1 MIKMSG
7 LTKQYGDKTVV
18 NQLDLT
24 LQPGVI
30 TGFLGPNGA
39 GKSTTMKMIVDLV
52 KPTSGE
58 VKIDGQ
64 TYREIGEPLKKIG
77 TLIEPAALD
86 DNLTAWQHLSLLAIT
101 TSIDVGRVDE
111 LIQLTGL
118 EAAKAKKVR
127 SYSLGM
133 KQRLGVASALMG
145 DPDTILFDE
154 PFNGLDVDGIRWL
167 RRTFRE
173 LADAGKV
180 VIVSSHLMSEI
191 QAIADRIV
199 IIGQGQLL
207 ADMTIEEMNAQS
219 LSAYVRV
226 KSSDD
231 SRLSEVLVEQ
241 SGIVNTSGDGIE
253 VRQLDAKRI
262 GEITFESGVILH
274 ELTQVQPSLEDVF
287 SEVTDGKVEFTAE
300 GGMRDEKY
308 TES

>member
-1 MIKMSG
+1 MIKLSG
-7 LTKQYGDKTVV
+7 LTKKYGDKTVV
-18 NQLDLT
+18 DQLDLT

-39 GKSTTMKMIVDLV
+39 GKSTTMKMIVSLV

-58 VKIDGQ
+58 AKIGGQ
-64 TYREIGEPLKKIG
+64 SYADIAEPLKKIG

-86 DNLTAWQHLSLLAIT
+86 DNLTAWQHLRLMAIT
-101 TSIDVGRVDE
+101 SGIDVGGVEE

-118 EAAKAKKVR
+118 EAAKDKKVK

-154 PFNGLDVDGIRWL
+154 PFNGLDVNGIRWL

-231 SRLSEVLVEQ
+231 ARLSEVLVTH
-241 SGIVNTSGDGIE
+241 GGAVIPNGDGIE
-253 VRQLDAKRI
+253 VRQLDAKQI
-262 GEITFESGVILH
+262 GEIAFESGVILH
-274 ELTQVQPSLEDVF
+274 ELTHVHPSLEDVF
-287 SEVTDGKVEFTAE
+287 TDITDGKVEFSAE